1 MSINMSKIAQSRFSR
16 RNLNDRIA
24 SANVE
29 FNYSTEK
36 KSSVEFSVER
46 PKTAYNTCVYR
57 SFRKNKKILL
67 KFQLNSSRTS
77 QLNFYVKSAFHIV
90 ADPVTKNHFL
100 TPAHIDGKFLVFSYC
115 TIQQCCRNT
124 QITPVNDASLI
135 QTTNDVTLQR

>member
-1 MSINMSKIAQSRFSR
+1 MNKNIIMSINMSKIAQSRFSR

-57 SFRKNKKILL
+57 SFRKNKK
-67 KFQLNSSRTS
+67 NSTE
-77 QLNFYVKSAFHIV
+77 I
-90 ADPVTKNHFL
+90 PVE
-100 TPAHIDGKFLVFSYC
+100 
-115 TIQQCCRNT
+115 
-124 QITPVNDASLI
+124 
-135 QTTNDVTLQR
+135 LQ

>member
-1 MSINMSKIAQSRFSR
+1 MNKNIIMSINMSKIAQSRFSR

-57 SFRKNKKILL
+57 SFRKTAYNTCVYRSFRKNKK
-67 KFQLNSSRTS
+67 NSTE
-77 QLNFYVKSAFHIV
+77 I
-90 ADPVTKNHFL
+90 PVE
-100 TPAHIDGKFLVFSYC
+100 
-115 TIQQCCRNT
+115 
-124 QITPVNDASLI
+124 
-135 QTTNDVTLQR
+135 LQ

>member
-36 KSSVEFSVER
+36 KVQLNFQLNDQKR
-46 PKTAYNTCVYR
+46 PITPVFIVVSEKT
-57 SFRKNKKILL
+57 KKILL

-124 QITPVNDASLI
+124 QITSVDDASLI